1 MTDSAHTLPVPEAV
15 GELYDRLTL
24 SAMRDG
30 TFNTNVHIGY
40 WDSPDSWATVEEAMD
55 RLTDV
60 FIERLRADASS
71 HVLDL
76 GCGVGGPGLRLADR
90 TGARVTGISIS
101 EEQIN
106 TANRLAVEAGL
117 ADRTTFQHA
126 DAMRLPFENDSF
138 DAVMA
143 LESIC
148 HMPDRQQVFTEVA
161 RVLRPGG
168 RIVLTDIFER
178 YPRKTVRHPGI
189 DKFCRDLMSTTADI
203 DDYTALLHRSGLR
216 LRALLD
222 VTEQT
227 TLRLAEELVKLESA
241 QARPVAMNEGNFSF
255 KDDTNDGFKPS
266 DLLGVDDFG
275 CLLVVAERP

>member
-1 MTDSAHTLPVPEAV
+1 MTDSTQTLPVPEAV

-24 SAMRDG
+24 SAMNDG
-30 TFNTNVHIGY
+30 TFNPNVHIGY
-40 WDSPDSWATVEEAMD
+40 WDTPDSEATIEEAMD

-60 FIERLRADASS
+60 FIARMKADAGS

-76 GCGVGGPGLRLADR
+76 GCGVGGPGLRVVTH

-101 EEQIN
+101 EEQIR
-106 TANRLAVEAGL
+106 TANRLAAEAGV
-117 ADRTTFQHA
+117 AGRAVFQHGDAMKLPFA
-126 DAMRLPFENDSF
+126 DASF

-148 HMPDRQQVFTEVA
+148 HMPDRQQVFTEVC

-178 YPRKTVRHPGI
+178 HPRKAVRHPGI

-203 DDYTALLHRSGLR
+203 DDYVALLHRSGLR
-216 LRALLD
+216 LREILD

-227 TLRLAEELVKLESA
+227 TLRLADEIGKLAAVEE
-241 QARPVAMNEGNFSF
+241 RPVAMDEGNFDF
-255 KDDTNDGFKPS
+255 GDDAFKPS
-266 DLLGVDDFG
+266 DLAGVDDFG
-275 CLLVVAERP
+275 CLLVTAERP